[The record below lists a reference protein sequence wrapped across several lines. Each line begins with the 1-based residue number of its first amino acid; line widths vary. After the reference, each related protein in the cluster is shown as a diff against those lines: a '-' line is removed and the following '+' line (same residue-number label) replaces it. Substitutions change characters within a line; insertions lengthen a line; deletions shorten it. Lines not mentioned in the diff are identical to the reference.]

1 MRSEKKNRDWRQQR
15 LAFVKK
21 GLWEKLPQPS
31 RVRCRELI
39 VELLRAVLLARYDAG
54 RKHERED

>member
-1 MRSEKKNRDWRQQR
+1 MRSEQKRSYRQRR
-15 LAFVKK
+15 LPFVKE

-31 RVRCRELI
+31 RVRCGELI

>member
-1 MRSEKKNRDWRQQR
+1 MRSEQKRSYRQQR

-39 VELLRAVLLARYDAG
+39 VELLRAVVLARPDAG

>member
-1 MRSEKKNRDWRQQR
+1 MRSEQKRSYRQRR
-15 LAFVKK
+15 LPFVKE
-21 GLWEKLPQPS
+21 GLWEKLPQPC